1 LITQSDEMKKLYFI
15 SPALSKFLYADSGHH
30 LNIINMG
37 VALFHRNSSKYSSN
51 SECIFRISQDG
62 LLNLIPYMSKRLVFA
77 STVAQFKYF
86 LMNKNI
92 EVDSISEEWSGLRKD
107 IDDMTTGCFILAV
120 KIQETLVEGIVMH
133 KFPKSVNMMVSREN
147 IFSLHLR
154 YLSKAERE
162 SVAVAFELDK

>member
-1 LITQSDEMKKLYFI
+1 MKKLYFI
-15 SPALSKFLYADSGHH
+15 SPALSKFLYANTSSH

-37 VALFHRNSSKYSSN
+37 VSLFHRNSSKYSSN

-62 LLNLIPYMSKRLVFA
+62 LLNLIPYMSKRLVFV
-77 STVAQFKYF
+77 SKIDQFKYF

-92 EVDSISEEWSGLRKD
+92 EVDTIEWEGLKKD

-120 KIQETLVEGIVMH
+120 KLQETLVEGIVMH

-162 SVAVAFELDK
+162 SVAVAFELDKWSI

>member
-1 LITQSDEMKKLYFI
+1 
-15 SPALSKFLYADSGHH
+15 
-30 LNIINMG
+30 MG

-62 LLNLIPYMSKRLVFA
+62 LLNLLPYMTKRLVYA
-77 STVAQFKYF
+77 RTMDQFKYF
-86 LMNKNI
+86 LMHKNI
-92 EVDSISEEWSGLRKD
+92 EVDTIDGDDLRKE
-107 IDDMTTGCFILAV
+107 IDDMTTGCFILAL
-120 KIQETLVEGIVMH
+120 KIQETLVEGITMH

-154 YLSKAERE
+154 YLTKNERE